1 MFRIMIFLTGI
12 FLSMVSF
19 AQDPFISDYLVRWEN
34 SKKYL
39 LLVAESMP
47 GQDYGF
53 KPSKTEMSFG
63 EQLAHIAWAMD
74 WHAQNL
80 IGNRKE
86 ADFPAAIRKE
96 MFSADHK
103 SKAELI
109 AIVSRVFDEASTV
122 IRSFDA
128 TKLSEIV
135 QYGNLPRS
143 KQQVFLILSDHVTH
157 HRGQLMVYMRL
168 KGIVPPQYFLYQ

>member
-1 MFRIMIFLTGI
+1 MLRLAILIAGIVLTSG
-12 FLSMVSF
+12 SS
-19 AQDPFISDYLVRWEN
+19 AQDPFLTDYLVRWEN

-47 GQDYGF
+47 EQDYSF
-53 KPSKTEMSFG
+53 KPSKEEMSFG

-86 ADFPAAIRKE
+86 TDFPATKRKE
-96 MFSADHK
+96 SFSANNK
-103 SKAELI
+103 TKAGII
-109 AIVSRVFDEASTV
+109 AMVSRVFDETSGV
-122 IRSFDA
+122 ISGFDA
-128 TKLSEIV
+128 SQLSQIV
-135 QYGNLPRS
+135 QYGNLPRT
-143 KQQVFLILSDHVTH
+143 KRQLFLILSDHVTH